1 MDKEDNK
8 KLLAK
13 VGNLEVQIA
22 DYQQIVQELSE
33 KIKMYEHK
41 YGSVFKK
48 SNNVNSIFLQ
58 IME

>member
-22 DYQQIVQELSE
+22 EYQQIVQELSE

-48 SNNVNSIFLQ
+48 SNTIQNN
-58 IME
+58 